1 MTRLQAL
8 QLHATSDASFL
19 DLQNSFEKP
28 LGVAQLP
35 RLKCGQGAS
44 ENVVA
49 RRGHIPTTKL
59 YEPATAGRLA
69 ALAAG

>member
-35 RLKCGQGAS
+35 RLK
-44 ENVVA
+44 
-49 RRGHIPTTKL
+49 
-59 YEPATAGRLA
+59 
-69 ALAAG
+69 